1 MALRN
6 LWTPE
11 TGVAVLAVSTWV
23 AYGFVAGWAVGLA
36 LAAAQPVSQPPS
48 GTGIVLT

>member
-36 LAAAQPVSQPPS
+36 LAAAQPVPQPPGRS
-48 GTGIVLT
+48 GIVLT